1 MRLRVWRCIG
11 QRVCIGPTVCI
22 FHCGCVSPTQERNAA
37 GENCYEVYLVA
48 PDVKGYGRE
57 RVKIW
62 IR

>member
-1 MRLRVWRCIG
+1 M